1 MKFKYYVSNMGFMFY
16 FLIFYIVFLA
26 GICWQKQV
34 THYLLPLLEQSSIS
48 KMDDL
53 LFIYFSVYL
62 FKNYNISLFYYSG
75 CLLLPNM
82 NFLFVFF
89 RDVMAD
95 ANILQG
101 AIFHEDAVEDTEAI
115 EAIKSDQVAAR
126 NKNAENIMKP
136 LETKPKPPK
145 LKPAVHRVRL

>member
-1 MKFKYYVSNMGFMFY
+1 
-16 FLIFYIVFLA
+16 
-26 GICWQKQV
+26 
-34 THYLLPLLEQSSIS
+34 
-48 KMDDL
+48 MDDL